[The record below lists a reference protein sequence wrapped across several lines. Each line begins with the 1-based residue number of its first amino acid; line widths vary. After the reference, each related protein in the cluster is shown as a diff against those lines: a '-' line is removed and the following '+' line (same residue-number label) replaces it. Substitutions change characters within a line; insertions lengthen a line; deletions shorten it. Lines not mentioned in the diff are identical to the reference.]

1 MKEFDVQELSE
12 YTGQNGKPAYI
23 AHKGNVYDVSQS
35 KLWRTGFH
43 VKRHHAG
50 EDLTADVQEAPHGI
64 EVFEKFPQVGVLKKE
79 VPGIEI
85 PRALAWVISK
95 APFLRRHPHPMT
107 VHFPIVFVLST
118 TAFNLLYLITGIKSF
133 EITALH
139 CLAAGIFFTVVAITT
154 GLYTWWLNYW
164 AKPLRPVRIKIPLTL
179 TLLVMG
185 IIIFVWRIKVP
196 TVLDSINI
204 ATIIYL
210 LLILSF
216 VPMILIIG
224 WYGAS
229 MTFPIEKD

>member
-12 YTGQNGKPAYI
+12 YTGQNGKPVYI
-23 AHKGNVYDVSQS
+23 AHKGKVYDVSQS

-43 VKRHHAG
+43 MKRHHAG
-50 EDLTADVQEAPHGI
+50 EDLTADIQAAPHGI
-64 EVFEKFPQVGVLKKE
+64 EVFERFPQVGVLKKE
-79 VPGIEI
+79 VPEIKI
-85 PRALAWVISK
+85 PRPLAWLISK

-139 CLAAGIFFTVVAITT
+139 CLAASVFFTVVAITT
-154 GLYTWWLNYW
+154 GLYTWWLNYL

-179 TLLVMG
+179 TLLVME
-185 IIIFVWRIKVP
+185 IIILVWRLKVP
-196 TVLDSINI
+196 TVLDSINT

-216 VPMILIIG
+216 VPIILIIG

-229 MTFPIEKD
+229 MTFPIEKE

>member
-43 VKRHHAG
+43 MKRHHAG

-139 CLAAGIFFTVVAITT
+139 CLATGIFFTVVAITT

-196 TVLDSINI
+196 TVLNSINI